1 MKSPSILATRTAL
14 PPHVVS
20 QEALLARLLR
30 HWGDRR
36 ISPERVAQLHRAT
49 GVSKRHLALPMDDY
63 PALDSFPKKNA
74 VWMSAAFALGCEA
87 VTGAL
92 AAAGLEPRDV
102 DHIFFTTVTGIAVP
116 SLCARIAGKL
126 GFPAHVKRTPFFG
139 LGCVGGAAGVAR
151 AADYLRAFP
160 DEVAIVLS
168 IELCS
173 LTLQLDDFSIANVIA
188 TGLFGDG
195 AACVVLAGADGP
207 SRGGPRVTASRSI
220 LYPDTEEVMGWEL
233 VKSGFKVVLTGRVP
247 DVAREN
253 LGRDVESFLGDLGLP
268 RESIRHW
275 VVHTGGPKVLEA
287 IEEGLGLPRSALA
300 RSWRSLETVGNLS
313 SASVLF
319 VLHDLLGSDEPK
331 SGERGL
337 LTAMGPGFVSELVVL
352 EW

>member
-1 MKSPSILATRTAL
+1 VRSPSILSTRTAL

-20 QEALLARLLR
+20 QEALLERLLR

-36 ISPERVAQLHRAT
+36 ISSERVAQFHRAT
-49 GVSKRHLALPMDDY
+49 GVKTRHLALPMDDY

-74 VWMSAAFALGCEA
+74 VWMNTAFSLGCEA
-87 VTGAL
+87 VAGAL
-92 AAAGLEPRDV
+92 EAAGLGPRDV

-126 GFPAHVKRTPFFG
+126 GFRPDVKRTPLFG
-139 LGCVGGAAGVAR
+139 LGCVGGAAGLAR

-160 DEVAIVLS
+160 GEVAIVLS
-168 IELCS
+168 VELCS

-195 AACVVLAGADGP
+195 AACVVLAGADRA
-207 SRGGPRVTASRSI
+207 SRGGPRVAASRSV

-233 VKSGFKVVLTGRVP
+233 VESGFKVVLTGRVP

-253 LGRDVESFLGDLGLP
+253 LGRDVDSFLAALGLP

-287 IEEGLGLPRSALA
+287 VEEGVGLPRSALA
-300 RSWRSLETVGNLS
+300 RSWHSLETVGNLS

-319 VLHDLLGSDEPK
+319 VLHDLLRSDEPR